1 MIQHRAAHTLS
12 GGDFGWLKARHHF
25 KVTRDGNPAHGP
37 LGALVV
43 WNDDEVAPGTGFG
56 LHPHADMEIIT
67 FVREGSVSHRDSTGG
82 VGHIHAGDV
91 QVMSAGTGIRHAE
104 RNEGDVPLRI
114 FQIWLLPRERG
125 GPPRW
130 ASRRFPDGDRAGRL
144 VTLASGRPGDGDALS
159 IRADARVLGATLRS
173 GEVAVH
179 ALEPGR
185 MAYLAPSSG
194 VVRVNGCWLVPGDG
208 LAAVA
213 EPQLEIRAEED
224 AEIVLVDA
232 A

>member
-1 MIQHRAAHTLS
+1 
-12 GGDFGWLKARHHF
+12 
-25 KVTRDGNPAHGP
+25 
-37 LGALVV
+37 
-43 WNDDEVAPGTGFG
+43 
-56 LHPHADMEIIT
+56 MEIIT

-104 RNEGDVPLRI
+104 RSDGDVPLRI

-130 ASRRFPDGDRAGRL
+130 ASRRFLDGDRAGRL
-144 VTLASGRPGDGDALS
+144 VALASGRPGDGDAS
-159 IRADARVLGATLRS
+159 AYAPTPECSGRATLRS
-173 GEVAVH
+173 GEATSYG
-179 ALEPGR
+179 LDPGR
-185 MAYLAPSSG
+185 MAYLAPSRG
-194 VVRVNGCWLVPGDG
+194 VVRVNGCRLVPGDG

-213 EPQLEIRAEED
+213 DPQLEIQAEED

>member
-12 GGDFGWLKARHHF
+12 GGDYGWLKDRHHF
-25 KVTRDGNPAHGP
+25 RVTQEGDPAHGP

-67 FVREGSVSHRDSTGG
+67 FVREGTVTHRDSTGG
-82 VGHIHAGDV
+82 VGHIQAGDV

-104 RNEGDVPLRI
+104 RNEGDVPLRN
-114 FQIWLLPRERG
+114 LPDLAAASRARRAAALGEPSVPERGPRGPAGGAGQGASWRRG
-125 GPPRW
+125 GPQHTGRRAGARGDAAEEARLPSTGSNPDARPT
-130 ASRRFPDGDRAGRL
+130 SRRQG
-144 VTLASGRPGDGDALS
+144 ALS
-159 IRADARVLGATLRS
+159 
-173 GEVAVH
+173 
-179 ALEPGR
+179 
-185 MAYLAPSSG
+185 
-194 VVRVNGCWLVPGDG
+194 VNGCRLVPGDG

-213 EPQLEIRAEED
+213 KSRLEIQAEED